1 MILRQILAT
10 AALGGAF
17 LGTPVA
23 AVYLGIGAGLAVFY
37 GGVLLAGIVAFW
49 PTRRRSR

>member
-1 MILRQILAT
+1 MILRQIFAT

-23 AVYLGIGAGLAVFY
+23 AVYLGIGEGFAVFY
-37 GGVLLAGIVAFW
+37 CGILLAGLVAFW